1 MSDHEI
7 LDSSKQKN
15 QIDKPASV
23 DSEEALVKCIA
34 PKQVYDEIPVDPIKG
49 GGPRSV
55 FKAGLSF
62 VDLDPAPQAK
72 LLAYSQELA
81 LEFGLQADDIN
92 ALLPQLSGSK
102 SIGHLKAYATCY
114 GGHQFGQWAGQLG
127 DGRAY
132 ALGSFIA
139 QPMLDA
145 QQRQINGVA
154 HQNSPLWE
162 WQLKGAG
169 ITPYSRRGDGKA
181 VLRSSVRE
189 FLCSEAMAALGV
201 PTTRALSLV
210 STGEKVWRDMF
221 YDGHTKR
228 EPGAIVCR
236 LAPSFIRFGHFE
248 LPSSRG
254 DYELTRHWLKYVIR
268 HHYWPAWQ
276 MESNSHSESNSYSSE
291 SDSFELTEE
300 FIFRWFTELSE
311 RTAHLVCEWMR
322 VGFVH
327 GVMNTDNMSALGLT
341 IDYGPYGWIDD
352 FDLDW
357 TPNTSDAAQ
366 RRYRFGHQADIARW
380 NLSRLAY
387 ALAPLVSNIDDYID
401 HLEAWPDHFRKR
413 FTQMLCTKLGTL
425 AGTEEGIKVSEAERV
440 LIKEALPIWQNAE
453 LDMTIFFRTLNRL
466 TPKDSLQTWQSEI
479 RHSLYQD
486 QGRLSAVAREEGRQA
501 LWEWLANLRTH
512 LSLTQARQDPER
524 RQAIMNQANPAYV
537 LRNYLAQ
544 EAIEALEAGN
554 EDPLHQLH
562 HILKTPY
569 TEQKGGEVYQQL
581 RPEWARHKPG
591 CSRLSCS
598 S

>member
-1 MSDHEI
+1 MSD
-7 LDSSKQKN
+7 DTT
-15 QIDKPASV
+15 KPAADMSS
-23 DSEEALVKCIA
+23 SE
-34 PKQVYDEIPVDPIKG
+34 
-49 GGPRSV
+49 
-55 FKAGLSF
+55 
-62 VDLDPAPQAK
+62 
-72 LLAYSQELA
+72 
-81 LEFGLQADDIN
+81 
-92 ALLPQLSGSK
+92 GSK
-102 SIGHLKAYATCY
+102 VTMVAKFGKEKITLSDLSSTTTIGDVKTMLQSHTAILPKRQKLIGLKKNKGAPGGATVDDDTPIADLKVKGSKGSEIVHQFILMGTPEENIFIDPHLKE
-114 GGHQFGQWAGQLG
+114 
-127 DGRAY
+127 D
-132 ALGSFIA
+132 
-139 QPMLDA
+139 
-145 QQRQINGVA
+145 
-154 HQNSPLWE
+154 
-162 WQLKGAG
+162 
-169 ITPYSRRGDGKA
+169 
-181 VLRSSVRE
+181 
-189 FLCSEAMAALGV
+189 
-201 PTTRALSLV
+201 
-210 STGEKVWRDMF
+210 
-221 YDGHTKR
+221 
-228 EPGAIVCR
+228 
-236 LAPSFIRFGHFE
+236 
-248 LPSSRG
+248 LP
-254 DYELTRHWLKYVIR
+254 DI
-268 HHYWPAWQ
+268 
-276 MESNSHSESNSYSSE
+276 
-291 SDSFELTEE
+291 
-300 FIFRWFTELSE
+300 
-311 RTAHLVCEWMR
+311 
-322 VGFVH
+322 
-327 GVMNTDNMSALGLT
+327 
-341 IDYGPYGWIDD
+341 IDD

-524 RQAIMNQANPAYV
+524 RQAIMNQVNPAYV